1 MSNLETVKAIYEA
14 FGKGDIPFILD
25 QLAETVEW
33 EAWADNTA
41 QKEDVPWLK
50 MRRGKE
56 EVLEFFDTI
65 ETLGGVNRFEV
76 LSLLEGGNQVAAEVV
91 IGSNYFLDE
100 EIHLWD
106 FNDDGKIVR
115 MRHYVDTAKH
125 IAAAEKA
132 KMSAAA

>member
-25 QLAETVEW
+25 QLAKTVEW

-41 QKEDVPWLK
+41 QKENVPWLK

-56 EVLEFFDTI
+56 GVLEFFKTV
-65 ETLGGVNRFEV
+65 ESLGGVNRFEV
-76 LSLLEGGNQVAAEVV
+76 LSLLEGGNQVAAEVI

-106 FNDDGKIVR
+106 FNAEGKIVR